1 MKKKRFP
8 FLIHGIVETGEVR
21 KSDRSEVLDAQVAF
35 LRKVL
40 ERALI
45 LPRYART
52 EFVSG
57 GWRIAARTSFPGGRL
72 AVRLY
77 APGMDPAGACAA
89 SMSVSYA
96 PGTPPALW
104 TSRAGISLAPDSSKA
119 ATEIRNL
126 ELGFAWAW
134 IPLIEE
140 WGELDWARTLDVSE
154 RVLED
159 EHGGGQVDEMERYE
173 QRAEKESERH
183 DISSPYEDTWEDYD
197 DHDPGSSY
205 DDYDPEPYGDP
216 YEDID
221 PWEWAPDDVK
231 EDWSRDEHGGEAGW
245 DFLDEWDE

>member
-1 MKKKRFP
+1 MKRKRSP

-45 LPRYART
+45 LPRYAST
-52 EFVSG
+52 ELVSG

-96 PGTPPALW
+96 PGTPPTLW
-104 TSRAGISLAPDSSKA
+104 TSRAGIPLAPDPSKA
-119 ATEIRNL
+119 ATEICDL

-159 EHGGGQVDEMERYE
+159 EHGGGQVGEMERYE
-173 QRAEKESERH
+173 QRAEEESERH
-183 DISSPYEDTWEDYD
+183 DISWPYEDPWELYD
-197 DHDPGSSY
+197 
-205 DDYDPEPYGDP
+205 
-216 YEDID
+216 D
-221 PWEWAPDDVK
+221 PWEWAPIDVK
-231 EDWSRDEHGGEAGW
+231 QDWYRNEPDAEVPYHDHEDAVAAW
-245 DFLDEWDE
+245 DFLDEWDEWAKQTK